1 MKLSLNNAKE
11 EFKRCDHLLYVSLKY
26 TRTVDVVKS
35 LIARMLTCY
44 EFAMNTLLLKKKKE
58 VPSQVGLKI
67 DMVKELYADNPIV
80 MDNIVSFIFL
90 RKIDKLRY
98 KVENEYRRHVH
109 LIADL
114 EGKTYKLGI
123 DEMTY
128 YYLKI
133 KDFLEYMEETLI

>member
-1 MKLSLNNAKE
+1 MKISLNDAKE

-35 LIARMLTCY
+35 LIARMLSCY
-44 EFAMNTLLLKKKKE
+44 EFTMNILLLKKKKE
-58 VPSQVGLKI
+58 IPSQIGLKI
-67 DMVKELYADNPIV
+67 DMVKKLYADNPIV
-80 MDNIVSFIFL
+80 LDNVESYVFL
-90 RKIDKLRY
+90 RKIDKLKY

-114 EGKTYKLGI
+114 EGKTYRLGI

-133 KDFLEYMEETLI
+133 KDFLEYLEETLI